1 MVLGSASSTG
11 SGSMVSYTIDSVPKE
26 PFSKASIVGY
36 NSSSQMSLLLF
47 KDLKDSVFLSIAE
60 LSDNLER
67 SKKLSSQKLK
77 FLGASEVL

>member
-11 SGSMVSYTIDSVPKE
+11 SGSMVSNTIDSVSKE
-26 PFSKASIVGY
+26 SFSEASIVGY

-47 KDLKDSVFLSIAE
+47 EDLKDSVFLGIAE

-67 SKKLSSQKLK
+67 SEKLSSQKLE